1 MWIHKERVGG
11 WHRFDRAIGAAVN
24 KIMDASAFRAQLIV
38 PEQRQLYD
46 YWLKAAADRRMPTR
60 SDINPAA
67 IPRILPGL
75 SLIDVNADFGKCKV
89 RLAGTKLREI
99 YDREITGQLI
109 EDLDWGDKRDY
120 WLASYR
126 RTVEDGI
133 PTQGI
138 LRGPRNHKEHLV
150 QYWLKLPLC
159 TENSDQIK
167 ILLCY
172 DYFMPASERL
182 EDQRL
187 ASGA

>member
-1 MWIHKERVGG
+1 VLNRTETG
-11 WHRFDRAIGAAVN
+11 
-24 KIMDASAFRAQLIV
+24 AFRAQLVV

-46 YWLKAAADRRMPTR
+46 YWLDKAAGRKMPTR
-60 SDINPAA
+60 ADILPTQ
-67 IPRILPGL
+67 IPRILPSI
-75 SLIDVNADFGKCKV
+75 SLVDIEPELGRSRV
-89 RLAGTKLREI
+89 RLAGTRLREI
-99 YDREITGQLI
+99 YDREITGMCI

-126 RTVEDGI
+126 RTVESAV

-138 LRGPRNHKEHLV
+138 IRGPRIHKEHLV

-159 TENSDQIK
+159 SDDSGQIK

-187 ASGA
+187 AAGA

>member
-1 MWIHKERVGG
+1 VLNRPETG
-11 WHRFDRAIGAAVN
+11 
-24 KIMDASAFRAQLIV
+24 AFRAQLVV

-46 YWLKAAADRRMPTR
+46 YWLEKAAGRRMPSR
-60 SDINPAA
+60 ADIKPTQ
-67 IPRILPGL
+67 IPRILPSISLVDIEPELGL
-75 SLIDVNADFGKCKV
+75 SRI
-89 RLAGTKLREI
+89 RLAGTRLREI
-99 YDREITGQLI
+99 YDREITGMCIQ
-109 EDLDWGDKRDY
+109 DLDWGDKRDY

-126 RTVEDGI
+126 RTVEDGL

-159 TENSDQIK
+159 AENSDQIK

-187 ASGA
+187 AAGA